1 MPQNTKG
8 DAILWGKCPRCRQ
21 GSMFVYPFYNYFRS
35 ASMHENCP
43 SCNLR
48 FEIEPGFFFGAMY
61 ISYAFSVALFAT
73 IGVALSV
80 LGDYPV
86 YYYIIAIVI
95 AEILL
100 FPLMFRYSRILFLHL
115 FGGVR
120 YDPGYAERNKET
132 SGR

>member
-1 MPQNTKG
+1 MPQNSKG
-8 DAILWGKCPRCRQ
+8 DAILQGKCPRCRQ
-21 GSMFVYPFYNYFRS
+21 GSMFVYPFYKYFKS
-35 ASMHENCP
+35 AKVNENCP
-43 SCNLR
+43 VCHLR

-86 YYYIIAIVI
+86 YYYIISIVV

-120 YDPGYAERNKET
+120 YDPGYAQRNTE
-132 SGR
+132 SGS